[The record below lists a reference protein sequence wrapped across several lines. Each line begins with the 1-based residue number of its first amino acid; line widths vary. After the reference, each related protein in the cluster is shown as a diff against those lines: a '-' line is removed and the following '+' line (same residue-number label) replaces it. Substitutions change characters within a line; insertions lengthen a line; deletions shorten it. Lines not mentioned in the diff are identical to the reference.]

1 MSKIVR
7 SVTIPL
13 VLIGLIFGLYVI
25 MHGHLTPGGGF
36 QGGAVIASLTV
47 LLIVAFGSD
56 KVKKFL
62 REKHLSLLESGGA
75 LLFIGLAFAGIGTT
89 FFYNFLTGSAVF
101 GNIPAYGSNPGD
113 VWTGGVLPLM
123 NFGVGFKVMAGLSSV
138 ALALALFTSE
148 DEEKEE

>member
-7 SVTIPL
+7 SVAIPL
-13 VLIGLIFGLYVI
+13 VLFGLIFGLYII

-36 QGGAVIASLTV
+36 QGGAVIASVTV
-47 LLIVAFGSD
+47 LLIVAFGSG

-75 LLFIGLAFAGIGTT
+75 LLFIGLAFAGIGTA
-89 FFYNFLTGSAVF
+89 FFYNFLTGSSLF
-101 GNIPAYGSNPGD
+101 GNIPPSGPNPGD
-113 VWTGGVLPLM
+113 VWSAGVMPLM

-138 ALALALFTSE
+138 ALAMALFAG

>member
-13 VLIGLIFGLYVI
+13 ALFGLMFGLYII

-36 QGGAVIASLTV
+36 QGGAIIASVTI
-47 LLIVAFGSD
+47 LLIVAFGSG
-56 KVKKFL
+56 KIKKFL

-75 LLFIGLAFAGIGTT
+75 LVFIGLAFAGIGTA
-89 FFYNFLTGSAVF
+89 FFYNFLTGSSFF
-101 GNIPAYGSNPGD
+101 GNIPASGPNAGD
-113 VWTGGVLPLM
+113 VWTGGVIPLM

-138 ALALALFTSE
+138 ALAMALFAGSV
-148 DEEKEE
+148 EKEE